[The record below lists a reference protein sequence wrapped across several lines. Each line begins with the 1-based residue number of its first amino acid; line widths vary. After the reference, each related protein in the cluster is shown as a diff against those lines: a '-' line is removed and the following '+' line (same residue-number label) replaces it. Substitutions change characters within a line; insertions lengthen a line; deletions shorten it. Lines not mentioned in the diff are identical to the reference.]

1 MSSAPRRILADGE
14 PLSLPSAE
22 TGSSLFDLVAY
33 YLDRARLVLPFSREL
48 FRAME
53 RTLDESSRAAL
64 KRALSGDITAAERP
78 DATDDDESP
87 LAVRDRIGEPGS
99 FVISAWEDWERGSR
113 DGERSARPGIAPAL
127 IERETLAAFRSSHAG
142 RELGDPFAVHREK
155 LSSVFAL
162 QDGEIEALTFI
173 WCAAAEPG
181 FRELLDS
188 LKLADYQ
195 RALAVCA
202 GLPLLEVKEMLAPDG
217 KLVKPGFV
225 IQDFFPPPHYVLAE
239 ELREFFAG
247 EGALQTMAKPLEAFM
262 TDVGV
267 RLAAPERFTV
277 SAASRRIVEAV
288 LRNGAGAVL
297 VHGAP
302 GTGKTTFVANLLREA
317 GLKTFVLA
325 SGGADA
331 ENRPPFLRLKMAAH
345 VASAAGGVLVID
357 ECESFL
363 AGADLD
369 RPGAAAAKAWL
380 TEFLDARSPAT
391 VWIANEVDGVHDAIK
406 RRFVY
411 SLEFRRQDGRTREG
425 VWRELLGG
433 YGLGQIVAEESVQA
447 LAKKYEVS
455 AGGIDA
461 ALRGLRSVVES
472 GCTLADGE
480 PFAVLSEILG
490 RHEAL
495 MTGLHRVPESLRKAR
510 DSRYLPGAL
519 NVDTSLEDLRAG
531 LKHVARSIKER
542 RRTAEGTIL
551 SPDADASSMEVLEAK
566 LLFSGGPGTGKTAYA
581 RWLADALELPLV
593 QKRASDL
600 LSPFVGGTERNIAD
614 AFEEAESSGALL
626 LLDEADSLFLDRA
639 RAERGWE
646 RSQTNELLTRMEGFA
661 GILVCCTNRR
671 DDFDAAAMRRFQWK
685 LTFAPPDTTKRLELY
700 RSYFTEL
707 CGEPDSDATGRLER
721 LDGLCPG
728 DFAAVHK
735 ALVPVAAARGGSAR
749 LEHGFVLGRLEA
761 ELACRAAP
769 KGTRIGFS
777 A

>member
-14 PLSLPSAE
+14 GSPLPSAE
-22 TGSSLFDLVAY
+22 NGSSLFDLVAY
-33 YLDRARLVLPFSREL
+33 YLDRARLVLPFSKEL

-53 RTLDESSRAAL
+53 RTLDEPSRAAL
-64 KRALSGDITAAERP
+64 HHALLGNASAAESS
-78 DATDDDESP
+78 DAKDDDENPFAESGRSGELSP
-87 LAVRDRIGEPGS
+87 LV
-99 FVISAWEDWERGSR
+99 VSAWVDWERGSR
-113 DGERSARPGIAPAL
+113 DSARSTRPGIDPAL
-127 IERETLAAFRSSHAG
+127 IERETLAAFRTSHAG
-142 RELGDPFAVHREK
+142 RELCDPFLAHREK
-155 LSSVFAL
+155 LASVFAL
-162 QDGEIEALTFI
+162 PEGEIETLTFI
-173 WCAAAEPG
+173 WCAGSEPA

-188 LKLADYQ
+188 LKLSDYQ
-195 RALAVCA
+195 RVLSVCSS
-202 GLPLLEVKEMLAPDG
+202 LPLRELKEMLAPDG

-247 EGALQTMAKPLEAFM
+247 EGSLQTMAKPLETFM
-262 TDVGV
+262 ADSLV
-267 RLAAPERFTV
+267 RRAPLGRFSV
-277 SAASRRIVEAV
+277 PAASRRIVEAV
-288 LRNGAGAVL
+288 LRSGGGAVL

-302 GTGKTTFVANLLREA
+302 GTGKTTFVANLLCEA
-317 GLKTFVLA
+317 GLKAFVLG

-331 ENRPPFLRLKMAAH
+331 ENKPAFLRLKMAAH
-345 VASAAGGVLVID
+345 VAAASGGVLVVD

-380 TEFLDARSPAT
+380 AEFLDARSPAT

-411 SLEFRRQDGRTREG
+411 SLEFRRQDERAREG
-425 VWRELLGG
+425 VWRELLDG
-433 YGLGQIVAEESVQA
+433 YGLAKVVAEESVQA
-447 LAKKYEVS
+447 LAKKFEVS

-461 ALRGLRSVVES
+461 ALRALRSVVDS
-472 GCTLADGE
+472 GNPLAEGE
-480 PFAVLSEILG
+480 PLAVLSEILG
-490 RHEAL
+490 RHETL
-495 MTGLHRVPESLRKAR
+495 MTGLRRAPESLRKAR

-519 NVDTSLEDLRAG
+519 NVDTSLEELRAG
-531 LKHVARSIKER
+531 LEHVARSLKER
-542 RRTAEGTIL
+542 KRAAEGTIL
-551 SPDADASSMEVLEAK
+551 PLNPCDGSPEVLEAK

-614 AFEEAESSGALL
+614 AFEEAEASGALL

-646 RSQTNELLTRMEGFA
+646 RSQTNELLTRMESFA

-685 LTFAPPDTTKRLELY
+685 LTFAPPDAGKRLQLY
-700 RSYFTEL
+700 RSYFAEL
-707 CGEPDSDATGRLER
+707 CGEPDSGASERLARLE
-721 LDGLCPG
+721 GLCPG

-735 ALVPVAAARGGSAR
+735 ALVPVVAARGGSAR

-769 KGTRIGFS
+769 AGRRIGFS